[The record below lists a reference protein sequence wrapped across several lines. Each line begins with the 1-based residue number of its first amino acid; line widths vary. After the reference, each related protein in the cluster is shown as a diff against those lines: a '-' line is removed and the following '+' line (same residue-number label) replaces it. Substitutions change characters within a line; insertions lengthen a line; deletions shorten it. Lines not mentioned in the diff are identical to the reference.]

1 VSGARA
7 ICAALAG
14 LSFFAAGEAWCQET
28 KITKGAAVVLVGSD
42 GDRARDC
49 RELAREVYKRP
60 ALLPVIDEPVARS
73 LCAPASEATGAA
85 AKVGELRASLGDRID
100 NAATQAVLVALA
112 GELGTRAI
120 ILVSTGKVGTLVRVV
135 RAADKPKAEPVSF
148 DLMQTDPQKP
158 IAWAE
163 LAESTEL
170 MLADPKLKEPA
181 PTGELPG
188 PRKSLAASIGKDPPP
203 ETPAQFFDSPWFWVA
218 AGGVVAVGLAIL
230 IVSQA
235 TDVNEGNVLIQGK
248 VLP

>member
-1 VSGARA
+1 MSRA
-7 ICAALAG
+7 AAAGIALAG
-14 LSFFAAGEAWCQET
+14 LSLFASREAWCQDQ

-42 GDRARDC
+42 SDRARDC

-60 ALLPVIDEPVARS
+60 ALLPVIDEGVAKS
-73 LCAPASEATGAA
+73 LCAPASEATGSA

-112 GELGTRAI
+112 SELGTRAI

-148 DLMQTDPQKP
+148 DLVQTDPQKP
-158 IAWAE
+158 IAWGDLAASTE
-163 LAESTEL
+163 VMLAEAKSTT
-170 MLADPKLKEPA
+170 PA

-203 ETPAQFFDSPWFWVA
+203 ESPAQFFESPWFWVA